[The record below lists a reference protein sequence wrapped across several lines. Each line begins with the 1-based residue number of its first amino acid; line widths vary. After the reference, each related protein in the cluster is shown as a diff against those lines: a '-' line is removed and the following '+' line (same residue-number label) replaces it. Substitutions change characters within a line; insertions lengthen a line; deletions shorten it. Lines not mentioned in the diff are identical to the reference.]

1 MGSSTTPA
9 EELCLRWNDF
19 ASILSRSFTE
29 MREEA
34 DFFDVRIAC
43 YDEKNSIKTIPAH
56 KVVLSACSPVFKDLL
71 RALNEDDH
79 QAGGIQNKQLIFLRG
94 ISYHQ
99 IQAVL
104 DFMYNGQT
112 KVRDTELDTFLAA
125 AEELQVKGLTNSN
138 NGPSSSGS
146 ETNNLLAP
154 AKKRHHSPEPSR

>member
-9 EELCLRWNDF
+9 GEELCLRWNDF

-29 MREEA
+29 MRQES

-71 RALNEDDH
+71 RALNED
-79 QAGGIQNKQLIFLRG
+79 QQGIQNKQLIFLRG
-94 ISYHQ
+94 ISYRQ

-125 AEELQVKGLTNSN
+125 AEELQVKGLTNSH
-138 NGPSSSGS
+138 NGPTSSS
-146 ETNNLLAP
+146 ETNNLPP

>member
-1 MGSSTTPA
+1 MAPA

-19 ASILSRSFTE
+19 ASILSQSFTK

-43 YDEKNSIKTIPAH
+43 YDEKQSIKTIPAH
-56 KVVLSACSPVFKDLL
+56 KVVLSACSPVFKNLL
-71 RALNEDDH
+71 RALNEDD
-79 QAGGIQNKQLIFLRG
+79 QKVGIHNNKQLIFLRG

-112 KVRDTELDTFLAA
+112 KVHDTELDTFLAA

-138 NGPSSSGS
+138 HGPFSSSS
-146 ETNNLLAP
+146 TETNNLQAL